1 MNDMTHTNDA
11 VQAKSTAPQKRY
23 SISVFFPCFNEQ
35 ASVEALT
42 RKSVSVVQ
50 KLTDDFEVI
59 IVNDGSSDDTAVIAD
74 RLAGE
79 IPQVRA
85 VHHPRNQGYGFAL
98 RSGFKAATKELV
110 FYTDGDSQFNIE
122 ELADILPLI
131 DQCDIVSCYRLHRQ
145 EGLVRKI
152 NAFCWTRLVCF
163 LFDMKLRDI
172 DCAFKLYRR
181 HIFDTMNLISTGA
194 LIDTEVLA
202 RALRKGCT
210 IVQRGVCHYPRA
222 AGRPTGANVRVIFRA
237 FRELFRLHGIIRRE
251 T

>member
-1 MNDMTHTNDA
+1 MVAADYPSHETTRKPH
-11 VQAKSTAPQKRY
+11 

-35 ASVEALT
+35 AAVESLT
-42 RKSVSVVQ
+42 RKTVSVLQ

-59 IVNDGSSDDTAVIAD
+59 IVNDGSRDDTAAIAD
-74 RLAGE
+74 RLAKE

-85 VHHPRNQGYGFAL
+85 VHHPRNLGYGFAL

-131 DQCDIVSCYRLHRQ
+131 DQCDIVSCYRLNRQ

-163 LFDMKLRDI
+163 LFGMKLRDI

-181 HIFDTMNLISTGA
+181 RIFDDMNLISTGA

-202 RALRKGCT
+202 RAVRKGCT
-210 IVQRGVCHYPRA
+210 IVQRGVRHYPRV
-222 AGRPTGANVRVIFRA
+222 AGRPTGANIRVIIRA
-237 FRELFRLHGIIRRE
+237 FRELFRLYNIIRSGA
-251 T
+251 

>member
-1 MNDMTHTNDA
+1 MANTNDSM
-11 VQAKSTAPQKRY
+11 QAKSLTPQKRY

-35 ASVEALT
+35 ASVETLT
-42 RKSVSVVQ
+42 RKTVSVVG

-74 RLAGE
+74 RLVKE
-79 IPQVRA
+79 LPQVRV
-85 VHHPRNQGYGFAL
+85 VHHPHNLGYGFAL

-110 FYTDGDSQFNIE
+110 FYTDGDSQFNVE

-131 DQCDIVSCYRLHRQ
+131 DKCDIVSCYRLNRQ
-145 EGLVRKI
+145 EGLIRKI

-163 LFDMKLRDI
+163 LFQLKLRDI

-181 HIFDTMNLISTGA
+181 RIFDGMNLISTGA

-202 RALRKGCT
+202 RAVRKGCT
-210 IVQRGVCHYPRA
+210 IVQRGVRHYPRM
-222 AGRPTGANVRVIFRA
+222 AGRPTGANIRVIIRA

>member
-1 MNDMTHTNDA
+1 MANTSDSM
-11 VQAKSTAPQKRY
+11 QAKPLTPQKRY

-35 ASVEALT
+35 ASVETLT
-42 RKSVSVVQ
+42 RKTVSVAG

-59 IVNDGSSDDTAVIAD
+59 IVNDGSRDDTAAIAD
-74 RLAGE
+74 RLAKE
-79 IPQVRA
+79 MPQVRV
-85 VHHPRNQGYGFAL
+85 VHHPHNLGYGHAL

-131 DQCDIVSCYRLHRQ
+131 DQCDIVSCYRLNRQ
-145 EGLVRKI
+145 EGLMRKI

-163 LFDMKLRDI
+163 LFGLKLRDI

-181 HIFDTMNLISTGA
+181 KIFDGMNLISTGA

-202 RALRKGCT
+202 RATRKGCT
-210 IVQRGVCHYPRA
+210 IVQRGVRHYPRV
-222 AGRPTGANVRVIFRA
+222 AGRPTGANIRVILRA
-237 FRELFRLHGIIRRE
+237 FRELFRLHGIIRKE
-251 T
+251 A